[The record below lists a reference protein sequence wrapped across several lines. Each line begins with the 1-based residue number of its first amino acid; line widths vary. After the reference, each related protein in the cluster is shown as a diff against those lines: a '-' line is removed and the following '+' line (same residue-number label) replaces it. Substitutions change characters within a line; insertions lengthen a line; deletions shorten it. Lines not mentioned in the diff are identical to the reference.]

1 METIKPLPNRILNRA
16 KELKITTI
24 GLFFSGGS
32 DEGYLTVSLFGGKY
46 DNDLVT
52 MVEDWAWSAY
62 SYSGAGVGNDYGD
75 DIFYDLVNNV
85 ARVSEWHMERHEGRS
100 EEIALEVDDEKN

>member
-1 METIKPLPNRILNRA
+1 VN
-16 KELKITTI
+16 
-24 GLFFSGGS
+24 
-32 DEGYLTVSLFGGKY
+32 LFGGKY

-62 SYSGAGVGNDYGD
+62 SYSGAGDGNDYGD

-85 ARVSEWHMERHEGRS
+85 ACVWHMERHEGRS